1 MDFSLAAALDSKS
14 KKPEGAC
21 KLGDPKH
28 GPPKAHGEPGAA
40 QKPRPCHGS
49 SSDSSSSSSS
59 SSDSD
64 SEGKPHAAGSQ
75 QHKGTADKLKK
86 PKMKKDKKGKDKK
99 KGKKE
104 AAH

>member
-1 MDFSLAAALDSKS
+1 MDFSLAAALDSNS
-14 KKPEGAC
+14 KKKEGAC

-28 GPPKAHGEPGAA
+28 GPPKAQGGPGAG
-40 QKPRPCHGS
+40 QKPRHGHGS
-49 SSDSSSSSSS
+49 SSDSSSS

-75 QHKGTADKLKK
+75 QHKGTADKTKK
-86 PKMKKDKKGKDKK
+86 PKMKKDKKQKDK

-104 AAH
+104 AKH